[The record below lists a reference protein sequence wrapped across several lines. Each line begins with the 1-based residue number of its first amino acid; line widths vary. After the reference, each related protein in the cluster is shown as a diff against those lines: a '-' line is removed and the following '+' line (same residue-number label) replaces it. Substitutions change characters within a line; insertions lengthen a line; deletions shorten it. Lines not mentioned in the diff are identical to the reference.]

1 MKKIAVMIY
10 PYFCMQEISCLTDG
24 LKVYFDIDIDVFAA
38 SKEIIRSE
46 DNFQVIANKTFEE
59 FVPEE
64 YGCVILPGI
73 YDPMPALFDERNIEF
88 LRSLK
93 GKDVLISAISS
104 APMLLAKAGLLED
117 VKFTHG
123 TFDEICRA
131 LDFIPYENIVHKPLV
146 KDRNIITAIGFAFRE
161 FAEETI
167 RSLGIDPLENGL
179 FRGMERIWTEE
190 ELTFQ
195 MGEEHFREFM
205 EELES
210 FHKEVNQTTS
220 LSS

>member
-59 FVPEE
+59 FILEE

-93 GKDVLISAISS
+93 GKNILISAISS

-146 KDRNIITAIGFAFRE
+146 KDKNIITAIGFAFRE

-167 RSLGIDPLENGL
+167 RSLGVDPLENGL

-195 MGEEHFREFM
+195 MGEEHFQEFL
-205 EELES
+205 EEFES
-210 FHKEVNQTTS
+210 FYAEKNV
-220 LSS
+220 